1 MYNRDNPSK
10 NALCYFASF
19 NLILFYYCL
28 EIIYHCLGVIWESPI
43 LIYYFHF
50 YKRHNNEIS
59 LKPILNKK
67 KIKDLSKDNRALSGY
82 MTPQIRGGV
91 EPSDILVSDAGCKK
105 SLDCPI
111 SGL

>member
-1 MYNRDNPSK
+1 M
-10 NALCYFASF
+10 
-19 NLILFYYCL
+19 
-28 EIIYHCLGVIWESPI
+28 
-43 LIYYFHF
+43 
-50 YKRHNNEIS
+50 
-59 LKPILNKK
+59 KPILNKK